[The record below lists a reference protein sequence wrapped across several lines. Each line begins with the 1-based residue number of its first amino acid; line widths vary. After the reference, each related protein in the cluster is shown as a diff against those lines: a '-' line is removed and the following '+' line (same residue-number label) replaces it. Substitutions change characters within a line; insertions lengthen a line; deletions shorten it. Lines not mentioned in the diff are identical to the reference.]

1 MPTRL
6 LFVCLGNICRSPTAE
21 AVMRALIA
29 ERGLED
35 RVEVDSAGTGGWHA
49 GAAPDPRSCEAA
61 TRRGLT
67 LTGAARQVT
76 PSDFEQFDLL
86 LAADAQNV
94 RDLLRV
100 APPGT
105 EHKVRL
111 LADRDVPDPY
121 FGTDGFDVVLD
132 LVSDAC
138 EKLLDELDVRQG

>member
-1 MPTRL
+1 M
-6 LFVCLGNICRSPTAE
+6 
-21 AVMRALIA
+21 
-29 ERGLED
+29 RGLVEEAGLSD
-35 RVEVDSAGTGGWHA
+35 RIELDSAGTGGWHV
-49 GAAPDPRSCEAA
+49 GAPPDARAVAA
-61 TRRGLT
+61 AASRGIR

-76 PSDFEQFDLL
+76 PSDFEQFALL

-121 FGTDGFDVVLD
+121 FGTDGFDLVLD